1 MKKMLTGLLAV
12 CLLIGAI
19 TVPAAAA
26 TNREDDVELVLEMV
40 SRASGSE
47 YAWNADGGRESRSI
61 APNPTEER
69 VWGWST
75 CFDKYGDEARHYTHS
90 RFETL
95 LGTSQDQWSSGR
107 VWGSGE
113 VWAYSPYI
121 NYTTAGEMKARVYY
135 GR

>member
-40 SRASGSE
+40 DRASGSE
-47 YAWNADGGRESRSI
+47 YAWNCDGGRESRRI

-75 CFDKYGDEARHYTHS
+75 CFDKYGNEARHYTHS